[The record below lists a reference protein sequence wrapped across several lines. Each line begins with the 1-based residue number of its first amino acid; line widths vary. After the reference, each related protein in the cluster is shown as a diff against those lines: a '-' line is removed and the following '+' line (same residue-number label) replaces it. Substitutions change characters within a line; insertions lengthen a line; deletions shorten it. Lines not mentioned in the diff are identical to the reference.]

1 MKKTAMLLVAT
12 LITSMVA
19 TVYAQ
24 DKVNAYSFKP
34 YSGITLSRISGS
46 PYSCNFEARMGLTV
60 GIEAEYAISPSWG
73 ITYGVA
79 YSQMGAKDAFYK
91 EDRIP
96 YHAFRNGQL
105 VEDGIN
111 VIASSRN
118 GTIRCDYVNIPVM
131 AKLYLN
137 PWVAIS
143 AGAQIGILVD
153 DKITGRAIYDD
164 RISGNGFYVRR
175 GYYTLISPY
184 NSSFEFADEDGKAMN
199 YKIEYFAKQ
208 FDAGIPVGISLEYR
222 NVCLDARYYA
232 GLFNILKGSK
242 TGKGFNRSLSI
253 TLGYRFG
260 SR

>member
-46 PYSCNFEARMGLTV
+46 PYSCYFEPRMGLTV
-60 GIEAEYAISPSWG
+60 GIEAEYAISPSLG

-79 YSQMGAKDAFYK
+79 YSQMGAKDSFYE

-96 YHAFRNGQL
+96 YRTYRYDQL
-105 VEDGIN
+105 VEEGIN

-143 AGAQIGILVD
+143 AGAQMGILVD
-153 DKITGRAIYDD
+153 DKITGRAIYND
-164 RISGNGFYVRR
+164 RISGNGLYVGR

-199 YKIEYFAKQ
+199 YKIEHFAKQ